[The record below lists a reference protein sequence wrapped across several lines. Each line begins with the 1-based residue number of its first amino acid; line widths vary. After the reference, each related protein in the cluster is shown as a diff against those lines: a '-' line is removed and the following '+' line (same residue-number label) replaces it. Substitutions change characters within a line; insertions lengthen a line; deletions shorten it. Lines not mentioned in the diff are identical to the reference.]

1 MDLVIRTLLQD
12 FRDGLSLPPG
22 APRLTW
28 YGPDGERVELSG
40 KVLDNWVAKT
50 ANFLQDEL
58 DAAPGGSIALDLP
71 GHWKSLVLALG
82 SLNLGLT
89 VRPGSPAD
97 DEELSGSDLV
107 ATADAALLERA
118 GDVDTQLVAVSL
130 GALAP
135 RWPGTLPSGVV
146 DYAAEV
152 RSHGDVFLP
161 WMDPTGRETLLVTG
175 GQAYDD
181 AGLAAFATP
190 TARGARVLVHAAD
203 GLGTVLAHCLGSWL
217 AGGSVVLVHDGVAVT
232 DRLLESER
240 VTADSGTPAS

>member
-1 MDLVIRTLLQD
+1 MDLVIRTLLKD
-12 FRDGLSLPPG
+12 FREGLSLPPG

-58 DAAPGGSIALDLP
+58 DAAPSGSIALDLP
-71 GHWKSLVLALG
+71 GHWKSSVLALA
-82 SLNLGLT
+82 SMNLGLT
-89 VRPGSPAD
+89 VRPGAPGS
-97 DEELSGSDLV
+97 DEVLSSSDLV
-107 ATADAALLERA
+107 ATADAGLLERA
-118 GDVDTQLVAVSL
+118 GDVDTQLIAVSL

-135 RWPGTLPSGVV
+135 RWPGALPAGVV

-161 WMDPTGRETLLVTG
+161 WMDPTGQEMLLVQDD
-175 GQAYDD
+175 QAYDD

-190 TARGARVLVHAAD
+190 TPEGARVLVHAAD
-203 GLGTVLAHCLGSWL
+203 GLTAVLAHSLGAWR
-217 AGGSVVLVHDGVAVT
+217 AGGSVVLVHESVAVT
-232 DRLLESER
+232 DRLLDSER
-240 VTADSGTPAS
+240 VTSGGARTA

>member
-1 MDLVIRTLLQD
+1 MDLVIRTLLKD
-12 FRDGLSLPPG
+12 FREGLSLPPG

-71 GHWKSLVLALG
+71 GHWKSSVLALAA
-82 SLNLGLT
+82 LNLGLT
-89 VRPGSPAD
+89 VRPGTPGD
-97 DEELSGSDLV
+97 DEELSASDLV
-107 ATADAALLERA
+107 ATADAGLLERA
-118 GDVDTQLVAVSL
+118 GEVDTQLVAVSL

-135 RWPGTLPSGVV
+135 RWPGTLPAGVV

-161 WMDPTGRETLLVTG
+161 WMDPTGQEMLLVSED
-175 GQAYDD
+175 QAYDD
-181 AGLAAFATP
+181 AGLPAFATP
-190 TARGARVLVHAAD
+190 TEQGARVLVHAAD
-203 GLGTVLAHCLGSWL
+203 GLTSVLAHSLGAWL
-217 AGGSVVLVHDGVAVT
+217 AGGSVVLVHESVPVT
-232 DRLLESER
+232 ERLLESER
-240 VTADSGTPAS
+240 VTSGGARDA